1 MTTMI
6 ELWPG
11 ARRMCRYFGYDMK
24 SEGGDW
30 RRVNCFRR
38 VGGRRSIC
46 YVSNELLK
54 TRDDALYDVRQL
66 LS

>member
-1 MTTMI
+1 
-6 ELWPG
+6 
-11 ARRMCRYFGYDMK
+11 MK

-46 YVSNELLK
+46 YVSGELLK
-54 TRDDALYDVRQL
+54 ARDDALYDVRQL